1 MNPATNATATS
12 ITQTMTQSVS
22 SWLGGTV
29 PSLPKAIILVIV
41 GIITIRIVSKIMVR
55 VLGVARLP
63 KATIKVTVKLV
74 DIVLWMLLIIAFLQL
89 AGLSNVAFAISG
101 AFAVL
106 ALAFSNGFS
115 ATVGDT
121 ISGINLSRDRHF
133 RIGDRVKVGVDQKV
147 EGIIIDMDV
156 RKTRLKDE
164 AGVIFVVPNS
174 LIDKNTFELI
184 ERGHHGKPPESRI
197 ATARAK
203 AASVVSR
210 KPATMRT
217 KKGK

>member
-1 MNPATNATATS
+1 MSPSIPASANS
-12 ITQTMTQSVS
+12 LSQSMQNSVG
-22 SWLGGTV
+22 SWLGSTA
-29 PSLPKAIILVIV
+29 PSIPKAIILVIV
-41 GIITIRIVSKIMVR
+41 GIIAIRVISKVLVR
-55 VLGVARLP
+55 VLGVAKLP
-63 KATIKVTVKLV
+63 KATIKVAVKLV

-133 RIGDRVKVGVDQKV
+133 RIGDRVKVGADQKV

-164 AGVIFVVPNS
+164 KDEIFVVPNS
-174 LIDKNTFELI
+174 LIDKNTFVLI
-184 ERGHHGKPPESRI
+184 ERGQHGKPAP
-197 ATARAK
+197 TAMASVRAK
-203 AASVVSR
+203 AASVVSG